1 MAPHLDKG
9 DAGSYTA
16 RPLKK
21 EKPLHPQALDNLEI
35 KSAAVVPAPAKDL
48 EGKAAKADSDTLLVH
63 QLFEQ
68 QVSKTPEATAV
79 IYEGRSLNYR
89 KLNQLSDALSCR
101 LQAAGVGPG
110 ALVAILSERSPE
122 MVIGMLAILKA
133 GGAYLPLHSEYPTAG
148 LAVILEDAKPAALL
162 VQGQL
167 QAKLHSSLQLPILR

>member
-21 EKPLHPQALDNLEI
+21 KRPCNRRALDKLTM
-35 KSAAVVPAPAKDL
+35 KSSAAISPPANDL
-48 EGKAAKADSDTLLVH
+48 EWNAAQADSDTLLVH

-89 KLNQLSDALSCR
+89 KLNQLSDALRFR

-162 VQGQL
+162 V
-167 QAKLHSSLQLPILR
+167 